1 MARLL
6 CQGRATLPQSKL
18 SLLYIPSDPSNTRP
32 LSQPFLPGSLET
44 FLIENI
50 PPHPL
55 SPHPPFNGHRP
66 FYEKSIS
73 PSKEIHIYLHMLC
86 TTGPCRGAREVL
98 QHSEPYDQL
107 SVDHLHLGAPRGT
120 QIQHVHNW
128 IYSQVAQWQR
138 ICLPMKETRETRVR
152 SPGWEDPLEEE
163 MATHS
168 SILAWKIPW
177 TEEPGRL

>member
-18 SLLYIPSDPSNTRP
+18 SLLYIPSDPSNTRS

-73 PSKEIHIYLHMLC
+73 PSKEIPIYLHMLC
-86 TTGPCRGAREVL
+86 TTGPCRGAREVYNTANHTTNCL
-98 QHSEPYDQL
+98 LTIFTLELPEALKFNMSIIGFIPRWL
-107 SVDHLHLGAPRGT
+107 SG
-120 QIQHVHNW
+120 
-128 IYSQVAQWQR
+128 
-138 ICLPMKETRETRVR
+138 KE
-152 SPGWEDPLEEE
+152 S
-163 MATHS
+163 ACQ
-168 SILAWKIPW
+168 
-177 TEEPGRL
+177 